1 MNMEE
6 PKKETTIGNYLAS
19 ALDIEDHMSIEV
31 YGAYMQKSAWPTT
44 LSEEAFE
51 NIKKL
56 LIIVIEETEMHKK
69 AFSALQQKLSEPTL

>member
-1 MNMEE
+1 MEEQE
-6 PKKETTIGNYLAS
+6 PKKEATIGNYLAS

-31 YGAYMQKSAWPTT
+31 YGDYMQKSGWPVT

-56 LIIVIEETEMHKK
+56 LTVVIEETERHKK
-69 AFSALQQKLSEPTL
+69 AFSELQKKLNEPVL